1 MTQSFR
7 IGAITQMPTEYL
19 EVLIILLL
27 IVANGFFSMSE
38 IAVISS
44 RKIRLQQWAEE
55 GNKKAQAAL
64 HLANEPNSFLSTIQI
79 GITLVGILTG
89 ALGGITVADR
99 LKSSLNDLPYVGDY
113 SNSIALGI
121 VVVAMTYLSLV
132 IGELAPKRLALNDP
146 ERIASLVARPM
157 RLLAVVATPVIR
169 LLGFSTDLVLRLLQ
183 VRPSVEPPITE
194 EEIKL
199 LIQQGTMAGVF
210 HETEMDMMERVLRL
224 GDRNTGALMT
234 PRKRVVWLDIKDSTE
249 KIRRKIARN
258 PHSRF
263 PVCHK
268 RLGNVHGVVQVKDLL
283 LRMLEGHSLSLEDVL
298 QRPLFVHEGTHVFE
312 LMENFKQTGNQMAL
326 VVDEYGTIEGLV
338 TINDVL
344 QALTGEVTAGDSAQP
359 RVVCR
364 EDGSCLIDGVVPVDE
379 LKDIFDIK
387 SLPDEEGGKYE
398 TLGGLVMTFLER
410 IPVTG
415 DKFEYG
421 GLRFEVVDMD
431 GLRVDKVL
439 VSRI

>member
-1 MTQSFR
+1 
-7 IGAITQMPTEYL
+7 MPTQYL
-19 EVLIILLL
+19 EILIILLL
-27 IVANGFFSMSE
+27 ILANGFFSMSE

-44 RKIRLQQWAEE
+44 RKIRLQQWAGE

-64 HLANEPNSFLSTIQI
+64 RLANEPNSFLSTIQI

-99 LKSSLNDLPYVGDY
+99 LKSFFTDLPYVGSY

-121 VVVAMTYLSLV
+121 VVVTMTYLSLV
-132 IGELAPKRLALNDP
+132 IGELAPKRLALNNP
-146 ERIASLVARPM
+146 ERIAALIARPM
-157 RLLAVVATPVIR
+157 HFLALVATPVIR
-169 LLGFSTDLVLRLLQ
+169 LLGSSTDLVLRLL
-183 VRPSVEPPITE
+183 RMSPSAEPPITE
-194 EEIKL
+194 EEIKM
-199 LIQQGTMAGVF
+199 LIEQGTSAGVF
-210 HETEMDMMERVLRL
+210 HETEGDMMERVLRL
-224 GDRNTGALMT
+224 GDRSAGALMT

-249 KIRRKIARN
+249 RIRRKIARN

-268 RLGNVHGVVQVKDLL
+268 RLGNVLGVVQVKDLL
-283 LRMLEGHSLSLEDVL
+283 LRMLEGHSLSLEDAL

-312 LMENFKQTGNQMAL
+312 LMKNLKQTGNQIAL

-338 TINDVL
+338 TLTDVL
-344 QALTGEVTAGDSAQP
+344 QALTGEITAGESIQP

-364 EDGSCLIDGVVPVDE
+364 EDGSYLFDGTVLVDE
-379 LKDIFDIK
+379 LKDIFNIR
-387 SLPDEEGGKYE
+387 SLPDEEDGKYE
-398 TLGGLVMTFLER
+398 TIGGFIMTFLER
-410 IPVTG
+410 IPITG